1 MTSFLFPSYILYQF
15 GVIKTLHRKCG
26 KIKLLQWNPELNE
39 INEKAPSVNTAVS
52 ASPFDIFFYIFRIP
66 FQRYS
71 ENREHYS
78 CQNISKIFWKQ
89 AEPYRKAKPLL
100 YFTSKKEWFIFS
112 LINRVETPGA
122 MDETREP
129 GTPWDLLAEQGE
141 R

>member
-15 GVIKTLHRKCG
+15 GVIKTLRRKCG

-52 ASPFDIFFYIFRIP
+52 TSPFDIFFFIFRIP

-71 ENREHYS
+71 ENPEHYS

-89 AEPYRKAKPLL
+89 AEPYKKQNLLCISPL
-100 YFTSKKEWFIFS
+100 KEWFIFL

-122 MDETREP
+122 VDETREP
-129 GTPWDLLAEQGE
+129 GTPWDLLTEQGE